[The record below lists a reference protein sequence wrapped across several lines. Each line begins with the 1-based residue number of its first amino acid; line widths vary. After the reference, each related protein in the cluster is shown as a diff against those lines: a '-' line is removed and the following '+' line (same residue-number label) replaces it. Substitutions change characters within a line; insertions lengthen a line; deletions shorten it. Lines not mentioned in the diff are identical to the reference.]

1 MKGAREGFS
10 NERRTFLTK
19 VIVIT
24 YQVVL
29 VVKKPPAN
37 ARNERDPW
45 VGKIPRNTL
54 LILPE

>member
-10 NERRTFLTK
+10 NERRMFLTK

-24 YQVVL
+24 SQVVL

-37 ARNERDPW
+37 ARNERDP
-45 VGKIPRNTL
+45 
-54 LILPE
+54 